1 MAPNRS
7 RLLVF
12 TLGLLLAIAALA
24 QVVGGDSSDLVEDGT
39 VSSSS
44 LNDQPSS
51 TSNKAS
57 TSPKPASSAETT
69 VTTIPWL
76 PPTSVLSP
84 RPVSFNPI
92 ADGATRITG
101 YGSNVV
107 DMVGRWSDYRT
118 IIYRSSNP
126 GTELL
131 IELRNNEQTPI
142 FSLGHSDWNAPVE
155 GLRFL
160 NEVTQDVAEIAI
172 TAIADWEID
181 LLPEAFLW
189 NQQIDS
195 GHLPLPGEFMI
206 FSSTG
211 LNFVGS
217 TENPMTRGIG
227 DLSVYNACH
236 SPCTGDPT
244 IWVFEFA
251 EACSHTPTLS
261 IREADSDLFERT
273 VSPTETGSGKDSV
286 EVRLQS
292 YEWLQVLTPC
302 RWSAEPIAN

>member
-1 MAPNRS
+1 M
-7 RLLVF
+7 
-12 TLGLLLAIAALA
+12 
-24 QVVGGDSSDLVEDGT
+24 
-39 VSSSS
+39 
-44 LNDQPSS
+44 
-51 TSNKAS
+51 
-57 TSPKPASSAETT
+57 
-69 VTTIPWL
+69 
-76 PPTSVLSP
+76 
-84 RPVSFNPI
+84 SFNPI

-217 TENPMTRGIG
+217 TENPTAQGIG

-236 SPCTGDPT
+236 SPCAGDPT

-261 IREADSDLFERT
+261 IREVDSDLFERT
-273 VSPTETGSGKDSV
+273 VSPTKAGLDKKTV
-286 EVRLQS
+286 EVTLQS

-302 RWSAEPIAN
+302 RWSAAPINN